1 LFSEAE
7 NKYKE
12 DQKRLDNEV
21 KAKAADNQQ
30 ANAEKKEENKPENK
44 MDIE

>member
-21 KAKAADNQQ
+21 KAKAAAHQQ
-30 ANAEKKEENKPENK
+30 ENAEKKEENKPEDK